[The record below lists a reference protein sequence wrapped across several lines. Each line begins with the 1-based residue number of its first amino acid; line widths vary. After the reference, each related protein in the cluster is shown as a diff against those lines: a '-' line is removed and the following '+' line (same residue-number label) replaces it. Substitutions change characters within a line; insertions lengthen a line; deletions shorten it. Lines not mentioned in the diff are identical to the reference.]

1 MKSIKNSLLFRSIK
15 GAALVTTMVAGMAP
29 SANALTYDVGTAS
42 IAGLFDLEDNAL
54 VVRTTPYATIFGYI
68 QSGYNGFGWDGA
80 TGLTSSTAAADAGNF
95 IFTYGLIDNADP
107 FAGFTNFF
115 SDGSA
120 GTAVGATASLGR
132 LTYYGDANLDG
143 TLDATDYFLID
154 NSFGGPANGWINGD
168 FDYSG
173 VLDSSDYFLIDGAF
187 GSAPLASPF
196 AGSGKSPGSSGVVP
210 EPASLGLL
218 VLGAVGLLGSR
229 RRQGVK
235 FSI

>member
-1 MKSIKNSLLFRSIK
+1 MKLIKNSLSFRFIK
-15 GAALVTTMVAGMAP
+15 SAALVTAVAGGMVS

-42 IAGLFDLEDNAL
+42 IAGLFDLTNNAL
-54 VVRTTPYATIFGYI
+54 VVRTTPYATIYGYI

-107 FAGFTNFF
+107 FAGYTNFF

-120 GTAVGATASLGR
+120 GTAVGATATLGR
-132 LTYYGDANLDG
+132 YTYYGDADLNG
-143 TLDATDYFLID
+143 TLDSFDYFLID

-168 FDYSG
+168 FDYNG
-173 VLDSSDYFLIDGAF
+173 VLDSFDYFLIDGAF
-187 GSAPLASPF
+187 GSAPLAAPL

-218 VLGAVGLLGSR
+218 ALGAVGLLGSR
-229 RRQGVK
+229 RRQGGK
-235 FSI
+235 I